1 MGVEHVNSILVADL
15 GSVHTRL
22 ALIDLVEGQYRLI
35 ASARSRTTAEPPL
48 GRASLGLDRA
58 AQRMSE
64 LIGRRIVDEHGD
76 GLFLMP
82 ESEGHGVDAFLA
94 TGSAGR
100 PMRVFLVG
108 LTPELSL
115 ASGAR
120 VLASSFITVTGMLC
134 PDDLRP
140 EEAQINALL
149 GGEPDVILITGGTDK
164 GADDILLALLGRV
177 ARALSLI
184 RRGTMPVVLFA
195 GNQALRAHV
204 KALFSPYTTVFTARN
219 VRPTLDEEQ
228 LVPAQIEL
236 ALVYDE
242 FRTRSPGGFE
252 AVGRSSQVGVVPTVQ
267 GTISTVRYLSAL
279 PSPGIGP
286 LCVDV
291 GSANSF
297 LVAGVHGQPH
307 HVVRTDLGVGHSF
320 PAALQ
325 AVTVSRLRRWLPAEV
340 GEDALW
346 DYACNKQLRPATIP
360 ATLEELLI
368 EQALAR
374 EIVRALV
381 SSARPDWGQGDGQVL
396 PPFGP
401 LIGAGAI
408 LTEAPHPG
416 VAAMLL
422 LDALQPV
429 GLADLRLDPHN
440 LIAAL
445 GVVAYLKPVATVQAL
460 EAGGLVEL
468 GTAFCPLGRVKV
480 GRKAMSVE
488 IRQPGEQ
495 IIRHTVRGGEL
506 WLAPLTAGTRVEVV
520 VRLGRGLSIDGRRRI
535 KRRLVAG
542 AAGLIFDARGRPLAL
557 PRGAER
563 ARRLTAWLKAAMGGR
578 LPEAAPVADDAE
590 LRPAPQDLAAPD
602 SDARL
607 AVLVGSSA
615 WDEEEADAL
624 LP

>member
-48 GRASLGLDRA
+48 GRVSLGLDRA

-64 LIGRRIVDEHGD
+64 LIGRHIVDEHGD

-149 GGEPDVILITGGTDK
+149 GGEPDVILITGGTDG
-164 GADDILLALLGRV
+164 GADDILLALLRRV
-177 ARALSLI
+177 ARALGLI
-184 RRGTMPVVLFA
+184 RRGTMPAVLFA

-204 KALFSPYTTVFTARN
+204 KALFSPYTTVFIARN
-219 VRPTLDEEQ
+219 VRPALDEEQ
-228 LVPAQIEL
+228 IVPAQIEL

-242 FRTRSPGGFE
+242 IRTRSPGGFE

-267 GTISTVRYLSAL
+267 GTISTVRYLGAL

-297 LVAGVHGQPH
+297 LVVGVHGRPH
-307 HVVRTDLGVGHSF
+307 PVVRTDLGVGHSF

-325 AVTVSRLRRWLPAEV
+325 AVTPGRLRRWLPADV

-346 DYACNKQLRPATIP
+346 DYAYNKQLRPAAIP

-381 SSARPDWGQGDGQVL
+381 SSARPDWGQGDGEVL

-445 GVVAYLKPVATVQAL
+445 GVTAYLKPVATVQAL
-460 EAGGLVEL
+460 EAGGLVGL
-468 GTAFCPLGRVKV
+468 GAAFCPLGRVKD

-488 IRQPGEQ
+488 IRQPGER

-506 WLAPLTAGTRVEVV
+506 WLAPLAAGTRVEVV

-563 ARRLTAWLKAAMGGR
+563 ARRLTAWLTAAMGGR
-578 LPEAAPVADDAE
+578 LPAAAPVADDAE
-590 LRPAPQDLAAPD
+590 LHPAPQDLAAPD
-602 SDARL
+602 PDARL
-607 AVLVGSSA
+607 AALVESSA

>member
-149 GGEPDVILITGGTDK
+149 TGEPDVILITGGTDN
-164 GADDILLALLGRV
+164 GADDILLALLRRV
-177 ARALSLI
+177 ARALGLI

-219 VRPTLDEEQ
+219 VRPALDQEQ
-228 LVPAQIEL
+228 FVPAQIEL

-279 PSPGIGP
+279 PAPGLGP

-291 GSANSF
+291 GSANSL

-307 HVVRTDLGVGHSF
+307 YVVRTDLGVGHSF

-325 AVTVSRLRRWLPAEV
+325 AVTPDRLRRWLPAEV

-346 DYACNKQLRPATIP
+346 DYAYNKQLRPATIP
-360 ATLEELLI
+360 ATLDDLLI

-374 EIVRALV
+374 ELVRSLV
-381 SSARPDWGQGDGQVL
+381 SSARPDWGQGTGELL

-401 LIGAGAI
+401 LIGVGAI

-468 GTAFCPLGRVKV
+468 GTAFCPLGRVKD
-480 GRKAMSVE
+480 GRNAMSVE

-495 IIRHTVRGGEL
+495 IIRHMVHGGEL
-506 WLAPLTAGTRVEVV
+506 WLAPVTPGTRVEVV
-520 VRLGRGLSIDGRRRI
+520 VRLRRGLSIDGRRRI

-563 ARRLTAWLKAAMGGR
+563 ARRLTAWLKAAMGGH
-578 LPEAAPVADDAE
+578 LPEPAPVADDAE
-590 LRPAPQDLAAPD
+590 LRPAPRDFAAPD
-602 SDARL
+602 PGARL
-607 AVLVGSSA
+607 AALAESPT
-615 WDEEEADAL
+615 WDEEGEDAL

>member
-325 AVTVSRLRRWLPAEV
+325 AVTASRLRRWLPAEV

-488 IRQPGEQ
+488 IRQQGEQ

-563 ARRLTAWLKAAMGGR
+563 ARRLTAWLKAAMGGH
-578 LPEAAPVADDAE
+578 LPEPAPVADDAE

-607 AVLVGSSA
+607 AALVGSSA

>member
-35 ASARSRTTAEPPL
+35 ASSRARTTAEPPL
-48 GRASLGLDRA
+48 GRATLGLDRA

-64 LIGRRIVDEHGD
+64 LIGRQIVDEHGD
-76 GLFLMP
+76 GLLLMP

-115 ASGAR
+115 ASSAR
-120 VLASSFITVTGMLC
+120 VLAGGFITLTGTLC

-140 EEAQINALL
+140 EEEQINALL
-149 GGEPDVILITGGTDK
+149 TGQPDVILISGGTDN
-164 GADDILLALLGRV
+164 GADDIVLALLRRI
-177 ARALSLI
+177 ARTLSLI

-195 GNQALRAHV
+195 GNRALRPHV
-204 KALFSPYTTVFTARN
+204 KALFSPYTSVFVARN
-219 VRPTLDEEQ
+219 VRPSLDQEQ

-242 FRTRSPGGFE
+242 FRTCNPGGFE
-252 AVGRSSQVGVVPTVQ
+252 AVGRSSQVGVVPTAQ

-291 GSANSF
+291 GSANSL
-297 LVAGVHGQPH
+297 LVAGVKGQPH
-307 HVVRTDLGVGHSF
+307 YVVRTDLGVGHSF
-320 PAALQ
+320 PAALE
-325 AVTVSRLRRWLPAEV
+325 AVTPERVRRWLPPEISA
-340 GEDALW
+340 DALQ

-360 ATLEELLI
+360 ATRDDLLI

-374 EIVRALV
+374 EIVRLLAQN
-381 SSARPDWGQGDGQVL
+381 ARADWGQGIGEVL

-422 LDALQPV
+422 LDALQPA
-429 GLADLRLDPHN
+429 GLVELRLDPHN

-460 EAGGLVEL
+460 ESGGLVEL
-468 GTAFCPLGRVKV
+468 GTAFCPLGRVKF
-480 GRKAMSVE
+480 GRKAMAIS
-488 IRQPGEQ
+488 IRQVGQPVL
-495 IIRHTVRGGEL
+495 RHTVRGGEL
-506 WLAPLTAGTRVEVV
+506 WLAPVAPGTRVEVT
-520 VRLGRGLSIDGRRRI
+520 VRLARGLSIDGRRRV

-542 AAGLIFDARGRPLAL
+542 AAGLIFDARGRPLTL
-557 PRGAER
+557 PRGPER
-563 ARRLTAWLKAAMGGR
+563 ARRLTAWLKAAMGGT
-578 LPEAAPVADDAE
+578 LPEPAPVADDAG
-590 LRPAPQDLAAPD
+590 LRPSPRDLAVSD
-602 SDARL
+602 SGARL
-607 AVLVGSSA
+607 AALAEAPA
-615 WDEEEADAL
+615 WDEEGTDAL
-624 LP
+624 LS

>member
-563 ARRLTAWLKAAMGGR
+563 ARRLTVWLKAAMGGR

>member
-607 AVLVGSSA
+607 AALVGSSA

>member
-177 ARALSLI
+177 VRALSLI

-325 AVTVSRLRRWLPAEV
+325 AVTVSRLRRWLPTEV

-468 GTAFCPLGRVKV
+468 GTAFCPLGRVRD

-607 AVLVGSSA
+607 AALVGSSA

>member
-149 GGEPDVILITGGTDK
+149 GGEPDVILITGGTDN

-480 GRKAMSVE
+480 GRKAMS
-488 IRQPGEQ
+488 
-495 IIRHTVRGGEL
+495 
-506 WLAPLTAGTRVEVV
+506 
-520 VRLGRGLSIDGRRRI
+520 
-535 KRRLVAG
+535 
-542 AAGLIFDARGRPLAL
+542 
-557 PRGAER
+557 
-563 ARRLTAWLKAAMGGR
+563 
-578 LPEAAPVADDAE
+578 
-590 LRPAPQDLAAPD
+590 
-602 SDARL
+602 
-607 AVLVGSSA
+607 
-615 WDEEEADAL
+615 
-624 LP
+624 

>member
-149 GGEPDVILITGGTDK
+149 GGEPDMILITGGTDK

-563 ARRLTAWLKAAMGGR
+563 ARRLTVWLKAAMGGR

-607 AVLVGSSA
+607 AALVGSSA